1 MTLQDAQA
9 LTSPFVRCYDGRIG
23 TISRIRA
30 GYALTDASQDAVGV
44 QVRGESA
51 LRWIPVQHLIQGKD
65 GICQEVSDE
74 HP

>member
-9 LTSPFVRCYDGRIG
+9 LTSPFVRCRDGRIG

-30 GYALTDASQDAVGV
+30 GYTLTDASQDAVGV

-51 LRWIPVQHLIQGKD
+51 LRWIPVQHLIQGSD
-65 GICQEVSDE
+65 GVCQEVRDE
-74 HP
+74 TP

>member
-9 LTSPFVRCYDGRIG
+9 LTSPFIRCRDGRIG

-30 GYALTDASQDAVGV
+30 GYGPTDARQDAVGV
-44 QVRGESA
+44 QVRGEPM
-51 LRWIPVQHLIQGKD
+51 LRWIPVQNLRRGTD
-65 GICQEVSDE
+65 GVCQEIADE